1 MNGIEDLLGP
11 GWQRVVASLA
21 RAVAILGVAW
31 LAARLVRGWLR
42 RTEARLVA
50 EKTRDAPAP
59 GDDVRRAQTLIKLA
73 RQVLVVVVWVVA
85 GLMALA
91 EVGVNIAPILA
102 GAGVMGLAVGFGA
115 QNLVRDVISGFFV
128 ILEDQ
133 VRVGDIVTINGT
145 SGQVEKITLRTIVLR
160 DVQGVVHVFPHG
172 TITTLAN
179 GSSGWSGYVVDV
191 GVAYKEDTDRVSEVI
206 RAVAAEMRA
215 DEVFGPLMLED
226 AEVLGVDRFAD
237 SAVVIRVRLKT
248 LPLKQWVVGRE
259 FNRRLKKAFD
269 REGIEIPFPHVSL
282 YAGEAT
288 RPIPVRVVG
297 MEEPARVTPSEKED
311 GGRGSGVGGPGSGV
325 QQ

>member
-1 MNGIEDLLGP
+1 MNGIEGVLSLG
-11 GWQRVVASLA
+11 WERVAASLA
-21 RAVAILGVAW
+21 RAVVILGVAW
-31 LAARLVRGWLR
+31 LAARLVRAWLR
-42 RTEARLVA
+42 RIEARIV
-50 EKTRDAPAP
+50 EERTRGQAAP

-85 GLMALA
+85 GLMALG
-91 EVGVNIAPILA
+91 EIGVNVAPILA

-133 VRVGDIVTINGT
+133 VRVGDIVTLNGT
-145 SGQVEKITLRTIVLR
+145 TGQVEKITLRTIVLR
-160 DVQGVVHVFPHG
+160 DVQGVVHVFPNG

-179 GSSGWSGYVVDV
+179 GTSGWSAYVADV

-215 DEVFGPLMLED
+215 DEVLGPLMLEE

-297 MEEPARVTPSEKED
+297 MEDLARATASEGEN
-311 GGRGSGVGGPGSGV
+311 GGPGSGV
-325 QQ
+325 RR